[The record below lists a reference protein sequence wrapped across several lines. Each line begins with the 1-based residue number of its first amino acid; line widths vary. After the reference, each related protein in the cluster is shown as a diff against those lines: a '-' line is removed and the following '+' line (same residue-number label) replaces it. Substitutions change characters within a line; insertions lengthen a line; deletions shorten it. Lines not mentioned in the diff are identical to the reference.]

1 MTGRVVSLNAAKGG
15 INRQRVRGGADPSTL
30 YDLENGYVDASGV
43 IRSRPGTV
51 NTVTLP
57 AGTKGLCAYAGK
69 LIVFSHTAKTIP
81 ASTPTVECEIVINPD
96 NPALEIHEIHHAAP
110 FLGFLYVV
118 AEFSDGSVWHY
129 WLQSVSAWAANST
142 YGFGALVQPSIPNGF
157 SYKATR
163 LGSAAPA
170 WTPNVPRAL
179 NDVVEPTVANG
190 YRYTVTSVD
199 GADPRSGAVEPTW
212 PAASG
217 ATVIEDT
224 SYGDGGTVTPPTDA
238 TSTTLPAEVEDR
250 YSNQFWRD
258 RLGGGVLL

>member
-81 ASTPTVECEIVINPD
+81 ASTPVVECEIVINPD
-96 NPALEIHEIHHAAP
+96 NPALELHEIHYAGP
-110 FLGFLYVV
+110 FLGYLYVV

-129 WLQSVSAWAANST
+129 WLQRWGTWEANT
-142 YGFGALVQPSIPNGF
+142 HYLEGA
-157 SYKATR
+157 
-163 LGSAAPA
+163 
-170 WTPNVPRAL
+170 
-179 NDVVEPTVANG
+179 VVEPTVRNGYAYRAYRTDTANPTWAPLTAYDTGDVVEPSDANG
-190 YRYTVTSVD
+190 FKYTAIEAIGTP
-199 GADPRSGAVEPTW
+199 ARSGATEPTW
-212 PAASG
+212 PTESG
-217 ATVIEDT
+217 AIVTERSET
-224 SYGDGGTVTPPTDA
+224 DGGDVAVTSGDVT
-238 TSTTLPAEVEDR
+238 TTLPPDVSER
-250 YSNQFWRD
+250 YALLAGRLLGRD
-258 RLGGGVLL
+258 